1 MATIEE
7 QLASDLGAVF
17 DDFPCTFTH
26 SGTAYSG
33 TMSSLTKN
41 RNLDEGGFFP
51 EFDAIFELK
60 VGDFSSLPVAGQKI
74 TLTTCFDATLNGT
87 VFRIDSVEQPDGA
100 ALRLTVKSLTG

>member
-26 SGTAYSG
+26 SSTAYSG

-74 TLTTCFDATLNGT
+74 TLTTCFDATLKARC
-87 VFRIDSVEQPDGA
+87 F
-100 ALRLTVKSLTG
+100 ALIQLNNPMVKRCG

>member
-7 QLASDLGAVF
+7 QLASDLGSVF

-74 TLTTCFDATLNGT
+74 TLTTCFDAKLNGT
-87 VFRIDSVEQPDGA
+87 VFRIDSVEQPDGV
-100 ALRLTVKSLTG
+100 ALRLTVKSLTS